1 VLTPLS
7 DFDSSLIA
15 SASLI
20 MLAPLRIGEKSW
32 VIVELDELRRP
43 GGLKIVVV
51 DCLTGS
57 ALFFDSLDDFLAF
70 IINYNNLIISD
81 MDDIDA
87 LALLK
92 EEMETEEIHLKVNA
106 IHRLKTVILCVGV
119 DETIK
124 KVIPYLE
131 SLIEKEDDEVLFAIA
146 EELGKVW

>member
-1 VLTPLS
+1 MT
-7 DFDSSLIA
+7 
-15 SASLI
+15 
-20 MLAPLRIGEKSW
+20 
-32 VIVELDELRRP
+32 VELDELRRP

-51 DCLTGS
+51 DCFTGS

-92 EEMETEEIHLKVNA
+92 EEMETEEIHLKVKA